1 MHAERPLRG
10 TRYEDDYA
18 RWAEEQAAALAE
30 GRFAELD
37 LVNLAEEVGGLSRSD
52 KQQVGS
58 RLAVLLSHLLKHAY
72 QPERATRSWKLT
84 EIEQAAEIEELLR
97 TSPSLR
103 SQIDERF
110 ASAYRS
116 ARRRAATETGLELD
130 TFPAEPPEAILDGLR
145 SALEKA
151 RRDEEGP

>member
-1 MHAERPLRG
+1 MQAERPLRG

-84 EIEQAAEIEELLR
+84 VIEQAAEIEESLR

-103 SQIDERF
+103 SQIEVKLPM
-110 ASAYRS
+110 AYRR
-116 ARRRAATETGLELD
+116 ARRRAAIETGLGVE
-130 TFPAEPPEAILDGLR
+130 TFPANPSEAILDALR
-145 SALEKA
+145 TALENA
-151 RRDEEGP
+151 RRDEEGT